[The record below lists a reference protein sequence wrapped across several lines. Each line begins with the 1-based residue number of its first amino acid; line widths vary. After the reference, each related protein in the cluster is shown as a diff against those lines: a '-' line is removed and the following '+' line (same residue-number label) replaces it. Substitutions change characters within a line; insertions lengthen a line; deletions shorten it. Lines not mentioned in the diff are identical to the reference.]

1 MNEREAY
8 EFIDSLGGLGIV
20 PGLDGIRELCGRL
33 GDPQEG
39 LKFVHVAGTNG
50 KGSVSAFIAAALRA
64 AGYRVGRYISPVI
77 YEYRE
82 KIQVNDRY
90 ITRKALCQGMERIKE
105 ACGGMVAAGKRHPT
119 AFEIETALAFL
130 YFQEK
135 ECDIVVLETG
145 MGGLTDATNIIENT
159 LVAVL
164 ASISMDHMKFLG
176 DSLEKIAMQKA
187 GIIKKGCHVA
197 SLRQEPAAMRVI
209 EERASEEGCGLTV
222 ADPAKAGHVRYGL
235 ERQRFDYGGY
245 KNVEI
250 SLAGR
255 YQIDNAVLAL
265 EALEALAKKGFPV
278 REDRLR
284 KGFLEARWPG
294 RFTVIGRRPYFVA
307 DGAHNEDAAKRLAE
321 SLQFYF
327 AKKRIVYIMGMFRD
341 KEYEKVIALTHG
353 LAGQIITVAA
363 PGNPRALSSY
373 ELAQAVLRYHS
384 DVTAVDSLEEAVETA
399 YLMAERDDVIVAFGS
414 LAFLGRLMD
423 IVASRNPK

>member
-20 PGLDGIRELCGRL
+20 PGLDGIRELCARL
-33 GDPQEG
+33 GNPQES
-39 LKFVHVAGTNG
+39 LKFVHIAGTNG

-90 ITRKALCQGMERIKE
+90 ITKKALCQGLERIKE
-105 ACGGMVAAGKRHPT
+105 ACGGMVAAGLRHPT

-164 ASISMDHMKFLG
+164 ASVSMDHMKFLG
-176 DSLEKIAMQKA
+176 DSLEKIAVQKA

-294 RFTVIGRRPYFVA
+294 RFTVIARRPYFVA

-341 KEYEKVIALTHG
+341 KEYEKVIALTQG
-353 LAGQIITVAA
+353 LASQIITVAA

-373 ELAQAVLRYHS
+373 ELAQAVLKYHP
-384 DVTAVDSLEEAVETA
+384 DVTAADSLEAAETA

>member
-8 EFIDSLGGLGIV
+8 EFIDSLDGLGIV
-20 PGLDGIRELCGRL
+20 PGLDGIRELCARL
-33 GDPQEG
+33 GNPQEG
-39 LKFVHVAGTNG
+39 LKFVHIAGTNG

-90 ITRKALCQGMERIKE
+90 ITRKALCQGLERIKE
-105 ACGGMVAAGKRHPT
+105 ACGGMVAAGLRHPT

-176 DSLEKIAMQKA
+176 DSLEKIAVQKA
-187 GIIKKGCHVA
+187 GIIKRGCHVA

-209 EERASEEGCGLTV
+209 EERASEAGCGLTV
-222 ADPAKAGHVRYGL
+222 ADPANAGHVRYGL
-235 ERQRFDYGGY
+235 EKQRFDYGGY

-284 KGFLEARWPG
+284 QGFLEARWPG
-294 RFTVIGRRPYFVA
+294 RFTVIARRPYFVA

-341 KEYEKVIALTHG
+341 KEYEKVIALTQG
-353 LAGQIITVAA
+353 LASQIITVAA

-373 ELAQAVLRYHS
+373 ELAQAVLKYHP
-384 DVTAVDSLEEAVETA
+384 DVTAADSLEEAVETA

>member
-20 PGLDGIRELCGRL
+20 PGLDGIRELCARL
-33 GDPQEG
+33 GNPQEG
-39 LKFVHVAGTNG
+39 LKFVHIAGTNG

-90 ITRKALCQGMERIKE
+90 ITKKALCQGMERIKE
-105 ACGGMVAAGKRHPT
+105 ACGGMVAAGLRHPT

-176 DSLEKIAMQKA
+176 DSLEKIAVQKA

-245 KNVEI
+245 KNMEI

-294 RFTVIGRRPYFVA
+294 RFTVIARRPYFVA

-341 KEYEKVIALTHG
+341 KEYEKVIALTQG
-353 LAGQIITVAA
+353 LASQIITVAA

-373 ELAQAVLRYHS
+373 ELAQAVLKYHP
-384 DVTAVDSLEEAVETA
+384 DVTAADSLEEAVETA

>member
-20 PGLDGIRELCGRL
+20 PGLDGIRELCARL
-33 GDPQEG
+33 GNPQEG
-39 LKFVHVAGTNG
+39 LKFVHIAGTNG

-90 ITRKALCQGMERIKE
+90 ITKKALCQVMERIKE
-105 ACGGMVAAGKRHPT
+105 ACGGMVAAGLRHPT

-176 DSLEKIAMQKA
+176 DSLEKIAVQKA

-245 KNVEI
+245 KNMEI

-294 RFTVIGRRPYFVA
+294 RFTVIARRPYFVA

-341 KEYEKVIALTHG
+341 KEYEKVIALTQG
-353 LAGQIITVAA
+353 LASQIITVAA

-373 ELAQAVLRYHS
+373 ELAQAVLKYHP
-384 DVTAVDSLEEAVETA
+384 DVTAADSLEEAVETA